1 MSYPGVDPADMPDY
15 LRGNLK
21 TNPVEQ
27 QEMSAGVPVALAS
40 NPTPNYDKMHED
52 ALNGGGLS
60 PLNESL
66 KSAVSQAIKDEFEV
80 SDAWSGKKLFFVIN
94 CPSGQKCLAKKLDT
108 MDLVESDLIDEI
120 DFFSRKLFP
129 KGVDA
134 SGKPIEQENEEE
146 SFAKILQ
153 DPEKK
158 KRFFGLLDG
167 LLELAIEKPKVHQ
180 LPHDVDISGYSKW
193 EGPALNRGHVW
204 ANKVAFEDKLHI
216 FTELNQPLEQ
226 IKTFRVESQTGVPGL
241 VPGEGV
247 RGTS

>member
-15 LRGNLK
+15 LKGNIK
-21 TNPVEQ
+21 TNPVDQ
-27 QEMSAGVPVALAS
+27 QVMSAGVPIALAS
-40 NPTPNYDKMHED
+40 NQMHED
-52 ALNGGGLS
+52 ALNGEGPFS
-60 PLNESL
+60 PSQL
-66 KSAVSQAIKDEFEV
+66 KMAVSQAIKDEFEV
-80 SDAWSGKKLFFVIN
+80 SDAWSGKKLFFVID

-146 SFAKILQ
+146 SFAKLLQ

-180 LPHDVDISGYSKW
+180 LPDEVDITGYSKW

-226 IKTFRVESQTGVPGL
+226 IKTFRVESQTGIPGL

-247 RGTS
+247 GSTP